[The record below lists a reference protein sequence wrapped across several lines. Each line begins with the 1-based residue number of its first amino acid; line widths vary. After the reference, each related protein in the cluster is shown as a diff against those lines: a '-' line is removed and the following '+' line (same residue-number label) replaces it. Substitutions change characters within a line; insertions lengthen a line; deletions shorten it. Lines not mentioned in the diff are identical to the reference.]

1 MSNRAY
7 EQTLV
12 YYIRTMIHTPEE
24 AKLSVE
30 DLPEELKPLGEALH
44 TLGESI
50 RKSRS
55 AAEEVA
61 ERHEHT
67 DELTGAWDREYGLR
81 ALEETLQKGLGYAM
95 GLVVLD
101 DLEAYIADSDETE
114 GDRFVLAAY
123 HILEDAFPQDTFLF
137 RMEKDQFLILSVSM
151 PLEAMELTLENAC
164 EQLRESSRKNKD
176 INYLRS
182 FSFGCAYADVKRGGS
197 YKHFMAEA
205 EQRLKRCRL
214 KHLAER
220 DGRADDMSAMDDIDP
235 LTNLYNV
242 YRFME
247 ELRRC
252 KAEQKAVSIMMIGVN
267 QFRRINNTYG
277 FDFGNKVLKL
287 FADEL
292 IQLINGYGRIFRL
305 DGVKFC
311 ILLDRMIEPS
321 ELERLYGKICE
332 IARDRLVLEERIVHL
347 MISGGALSF
356 SQIDLE
362 ENSVLAEL
370 EYAMSIS
377 KKSGQGRLTHF
388 GDSHHEKAR
397 RRLELIDTLVR
408 SVLFRDFHGFL
419 LEYQPQVRQDGQ
431 IIGAEALIRWQDEE
445 WGRVPPNDFI
455 PILENNSCFYE
466 LGLWILQTAMREVRP
481 IIDAHPDFAISINV
495 SYRQLEQAKFK
506 TDVLALVNRMNFPA
520 RNLTLELTE
529 HCRSIQQ
536 EVLSDN
542 LNFLRDA
549 GISISA
555 DDFGTGYSSLALLRD
570 LPFDAI
576 KIDRTFISNIVENN
590 PDQIIVKSTIQCAK
604 DFGINVCIEG
614 VEDMPTLA
622 AVDAYHPDYYQGYLY
637 SKPISLEMLMN
648 LCLGQEVPRI
658 QLEQQ

>member
-1 MSNRAY
+1 MPNRAY
-7 EQTLV
+7 EQSLV
-12 YYIRTMIHTPEE
+12 YYIRTMIHSPEE

-30 DLPEELKPLGEALH
+30 DLPEELKPLGEALR

-50 RKSRS
+50 RTNQN
-55 AAEEVA
+55 AADETMD
-61 ERHEHT
+61 RHEHM
-67 DELTGAWDREYGLR
+67 DVLTGAWDREYGAR
-81 ALEETLQKGLGYAM
+81 ALEETWQKGKSYVM
-95 GLVVLD
+95 GVVVLD
-101 DLEAYIADSDETE
+101 DLEACIGNYDETE
-114 GDRFVLAAY
+114 GDRFILAAY
-123 HILEDAFPQDTFLF
+123 HLLEDGFPQDTFLF
-137 RMEKDQFLILSVSM
+137 RMEKDRFLLMSISM
-151 PLEAMELTLENAC
+151 PLEAMELTLENARQ
-164 EQLRESSRKNKD
+164 QLQESSRKNLD
-176 INYLRS
+176 YLRS
-182 FSFGCAYADVKRGGS
+182 FSFGCAYADAMRGGS
-197 YKHFMAEA
+197 YKQSVAEA

-214 KHLAER
+214 KYLAER
-220 DGRADDMSAMDDIDP
+220 DGRTDEMDAMDNIDP

-252 KAEQKAVSIMMIGVN
+252 KAEKKAVSVMMIGVN

-277 FDFGNKVLKL
+277 FEYGNRVLKL

-292 IQLINGYGRIFRL
+292 LQLVQGYGRVFRM

-311 ILLDRMIEPS
+311 VLLDHMIDQS
-321 ELERLYGKICE
+321 ELETLYGRICD
-332 IARDRLVLEERIVHL
+332 IARDRLFVGERVVHL

-377 KKSGQGRLTHF
+377 KKSGHGRLTHF
-388 GDSHHEKAR
+388 NDNHHEKAR

-495 SYRQLEQAKFK
+495 SYRQLEQPKFK
-506 TDVLALVNRMNFPA
+506 TDVLALVQRMNFPA

-536 EVLSDN
+536 EILSDN

-614 VEDMPTLA
+614 VEDIPTLT

-637 SKPISLEMLMN
+637 SRPVPLETLYD
-648 LCLGQEVPRI
+648 LCLNQEVPRI
-658 QLEQQ
+658 QIEQK